1 LKPLFLASLM
11 TIAVAQQAAAIVSSP
26 PNSVQIGA
34 EPIYYYPA
42 PADSQKQPASV
53 EQMCD
58 KLAKMRDYGWYKD
71 KFENCMYFGDN
82 ILRAA
87 RANGPK

>member
-1 LKPLFLASLM
+1 LKSLFLASLM

-34 EPIYYYPA
+34 EPIYYPA

-58 KLAKMRDYGWYKD
+58 ELAKMRDYGWYKD

>member
-1 LKPLFLASLM
+1 MAVLGVLTQL
-11 TIAVAQQAAAIVSSP
+11 IAMETSFD
-26 PNSVQIGA
+26 
-34 EPIYYYPA
+34 PA

-58 KLAKMRDYGWYKD
+58 ELAKMRDYGWYKD
-71 KFENCMYFGDN
+71 KFENCMYFRDN
-82 ILRAA
+82 VLRAA